1 VKGSYFCIVM
11 KLYGGSLSQRIS
23 RAPGAWAAAAAARAV
38 AQLGPCS
45 RPCAQLLDP
54 ASLVSHPP
62 AARAGKRLPMT
73 QAVKWGADVA
83 KGLVELHRLG
93 VVCAD
98 LKPDN
103 VLIDDDLGDAVIA
116 DFGISSVVAGTLEGG
131 GGVGGARRGPAG
143 ARSSGNIRGTP
154 NYM

>member
-1 VKGSYFCIVM
+1 VPTW
-11 KLYGGSLSQRIS
+11 
-23 RAPGAWAAAAAARAV
+23 RA
-38 AQLGPCS
+38 
-45 RPCAQLLDP
+45 LDTP
-54 ASLVSHPP
+54 
-62 AARAGKRLPMT
+62 RAGKRLPLA

-103 VLIDDDLGDAVIA
+103 VLIDDDLGDAVIS
-116 DFGISSVVAGTLEGG
+116 DFGISCVVAGTLGGEGG
-131 GGVGGARRGPAG
+131 GGGGGRGAPAG

>member
-1 VKGSYFCIVM
+1 VARTGFGWPAPRTAASGAPRRRGAY
-11 KLYGGSLSQRIS
+11 SPAAS
-23 RAPGAWAAAAAARAV
+23 RAGR
-38 AQLGPCS
+38 
-45 RPCAQLLDP
+45 
-54 ASLVSHPP
+54 
-62 AARAGKRLPMT
+62 RLPLAL
-73 QAVKWGADVA
+73 AVKWGADVA

-103 VLIDDDLGDAVIA
+103 VLIDDDLGDAVIS
-116 DFGISSVVAGTLEGG
+116 DFGISSVVAGTLCGAAPLGG
-131 GGVGGARRGPAG
+131 GGGAGGGAGGGGGARRGGGGGAPAG

>member
-1 VKGSYFCIVM
+1 VLHDLLLHMPLPTV
-11 KLYGGSLSQRIS
+11 
-23 RAPGAWAAAAAARAV
+23 AAA
-38 AQLGPCS
+38 LG
-45 RPCAQLLDP
+45 AELLVP
-54 ASLVSHPP
+54 SVRKPP
-62 AARAGKRLPMT
+62 APPSCAYAGKRLPLSL
-73 QAVKWGADVA
+73 AVKWGADVA

-103 VLIDDDLGDAVIA
+103 VLIDDEIGDAVIA
-116 DFGISSVVAGTLEGG
+116 DFGISSVVAGTLGGGTGG
-131 GGVGGARRGPAG
+131 GGGAAGARRACG